1 MGVEFFWEDEKVLE
15 VEGGN
20 GCTVVWMGMMLPN
33 CTLEMVT
40 MVNFMFSIFY
50 VSKIVG
56 GRKYRKIAQQFYIW
70 LYLRYDIYCL
80 SSICF
85 CDGSH
90 LCFLSR

>member
-20 GCTVVWMGMMLPN
+20 GCTVVQMGMMLPN

-50 VSKIVG
+50 V
-56 GRKYRKIAQQFYIW
+56 
-70 LYLRYDIYCL
+70 
-80 SSICF
+80 ICM
-85 CDGSH
+85 
-90 LCFLSR
+90 LTTI

>member
-40 MVNFMFSIFY
+40 MVKFMFSIFY
-50 VSKIVG
+50 V
-56 GRKYRKIAQQFYIW
+56 
-70 LYLRYDIYCL
+70 
-80 SSICF
+80 ICM
-85 CDGSH
+85 
-90 LCFLSR
+90 LTTI